1 MACGRQEG
9 RLAHL
14 RYLVFHWPPH
24 GAASLAALRALCPRL
39 VCNGRAV
46 PDAADPAI
54 ELDEAALDALA
65 HLGDPAALAG
75 RAPQGSSGAAGAA
88 DAPGSTMAPA
98 PAAGA
103 LAENPSRPDA
113 GAAPSSLAER
123 FKAAYASRAAKLSAE
138 HARNVRRAER
148 RRAAALGGA
157 ERAVRM
163 AELGVPLTRL
173 RR

>member
-1 MACGRQEG
+1 MRRQEG

-14 RYLVFHWPPH
+14 RYLVFHWPPR

-46 PDAADPAI
+46 PDAADPGI

-65 HLGDPAALAG
+65 HLGDPAALAV
-75 RAPQGSSGAAGAA
+75 RAPQGPSGAAGAA
-88 DAPGSTMAPA
+88 EASGNA
-98 PAAGA
+98 AAGA
-103 LAENPSRPDA
+103 LAANPGRPDA
-113 GAAPSSLAER
+113 GAAPPSLAER

-157 ERAVRM
+157 ERAVRL